1 MSSRGSLGPVAHD
14 PNGREPIEPNEP
26 HEPHEPRLVLNLLLF
41 GRVLRAVG
49 VHVHRERM
57 VDAIQATEWIG
68 LRRRTDLR
76 ATLSALLVH
85 RHEDLPLFNQAFDL
99 FFRAHGSSALDLPL
113 FSLGERARVVLRR
126 EGGAPQRLD
135 LESQSTES
143 DAASA
148 AFAIGAYST
157 VEVSRT
163 KDFADFT
170 AAELEAARRVMLRMR
185 WRPGVRRTRRWQRS
199 SRGDLDMPRLLRT
212 NLMRGG
218 ELIELPRRIR
228 REAPRPIV
236 MLADVSGS
244 MDRYSRMLLAFAS
257 GLTRSARQVES
268 FVFATRLTR
277 VSRLVSAATG
287 YRVLSRMVR
296 DLHDWGGGT
305 RIGEALRTF
314 NTTWARRV
322 MRHGPVILIVSDGWD
337 RGDPQLLAQELAR
350 LRRRCSR
357 LIWLNPLLGSAG
369 YEPLTRGMQAALEHI
384 DDFMPAHNLR
394 SLEDLATHLQ
404 RLGTAAGL
412 KTRAYIDGNHRQ
424 A

>member
-1 MSSRGSLGPVAHD
+1 MGSRGSTGSRSKGPH
-14 PNGREPIEPNEP
+14 EPEPFAPLEPYEP
-26 HEPHEPRLVLNLLLF
+26 HEPKLLPNLLLF
-41 GRVLRAVG
+41 GRVLRAAG

-68 LRRRTDLR
+68 LRSRADLR

-85 RHEDLPLFNQAFDL
+85 RHEDLPLFNEAFDL
-99 FFRAHGSSALDLPL
+99 FFRSHGSSELDLPL
-113 FSLGERARVVLRR
+113 FSLGERARIVMRR
-126 EGGAPQRLD
+126 DAGAPQRLD
-135 LESQSTES
+135 LESES
-143 DAASA
+143 AASEAASA

-170 AAELEAARRVMLRMR
+170 AAELEAARRLMLRMR
-185 WRPGVRRTRRWQRS
+185 WQPGIRRTRRWQRA
-199 SRGDLDMPRLLRT
+199 SRGDIDMPRLLRA

-277 VSRLVSAATG
+277 VSRL
-287 YRVLSRMVR
+287 LSVAVPSSSSFPM
-296 DLHDWGGGT
+296 GG
-305 RIGEALRTF
+305 
-314 NTTWARRV
+314 
-322 MRHGPVILIVSDGWD
+322 IVAIRS
-337 RGDPQLLAQELAR
+337 
-350 LRRRCSR
+350 CSR
-357 LIWLNPLLGSAG
+357 RSSPGFDDVA
-369 YEPLTRGMQAALEHI
+369 RG
-384 DDFMPAHNLR
+384 
-394 SLEDLATHLQ
+394 
-404 RLGTAAGL
+404 
-412 KTRAYIDGNHRQ
+412 
-424 A
+424 

>member
-1 MSSRGSLGPVAHD
+1 MASRGSLGSDAK
-14 PNGREPIEPNEP
+14 EPHEPESFEPNEP
-26 HEPHEPRLVLNLLLF
+26 HEPRLISNFLLF
-41 GRVLRAVG
+41 GRVLRAAG

-68 LRRRTDLR
+68 VRSRADVR

-85 RHEDLPLFNQAFDL
+85 RHEDLPLFNEAFDL
-99 FFRAHGSSALDLPL
+99 VFRAHGSSELKLPL
-113 FSLGERARVVLRR
+113 FSLGERARIVMNRR
-126 EGGAPQRLD
+126 AGAPQRLD
-135 LESQSTES
+135 VESESTES

-170 AAELEAARRVMLRMR
+170 AAELEAARRLMLRMH
-185 WRPGVRRTRRWQRS
+185 WHPGIRRTRRWQRAT
-199 SRGDLDMPRLLRT
+199 RGDIDMPRLLRT

-218 ELIELPRRIR
+218 ELIELPRRVR

-277 VSRLVSAATG
+277 VSRFVSAATG
-287 YRVLSRMVR
+287 YRVVSRMVR

-322 MRHGPVILIVSDGWD
+322 MRHGPVVLIVSDGWD
-337 RGDPQLLAQELAR
+337 RGDPQLLVRELSR
-350 LRRRCSR
+350 LGQRCSR

-404 RLGTAAGL
+404 RLGRPHHG
-412 KTRAYIDGNHRQ
+412 DHRHT
-424 A
+424 

>member
-1 MSSRGSLGPVAHD
+1 MGSRGSLGSDAK
-14 PNGREPIEPNEP
+14 EPNEP
-26 HEPHEPRLVLNLLLF
+26 EPFAPNEPAEPHEPKLIPNLLLF
-41 GRVLRAVG
+41 GRVLRAAG

-68 LRRRTDLR
+68 LRSRADVR

-85 RHEDLPLFNQAFDL
+85 RHEDLPLFNEVFDL
-99 FFRAHGSSALDLPL
+99 IFRAHGSSELELPL
-113 FSLGERARVVLRR
+113 FSLGERARIVMRR
-126 EGGAPQRLD
+126 GAGAPQRVD
-135 LESQSTES
+135 VESESAES

-170 AAELEAARRVMLRMR
+170 AAELEAARRLMLRMH
-185 WRPGVRRTRRWQRS
+185 WHPGIRRTRRWQRAT
-199 SRGDLDMPRLLRT
+199 RGDIDMPRLLRT

-277 VSRLVSAATG
+277 VSRFVSAATG
-287 YRVLSRMVR
+287 YRVVSRMVR

-322 MRHGPVILIVSDGWD
+322 MRHGPVVLIVSDGWD
-337 RGDPQLLAQELAR
+337 RGDPQLLVRELSR
-350 LRRRCSR
+350 LGRRCSR

-384 DDFMPAHNLR
+384 DDFMPAHNLS

-404 RLGTAAGL
+404 RLGRPQHGA
-412 KTRAYIDGNHRQ
+412 HRHT
-424 A
+424 